1 MTISQR
7 IFFELKKQK
16 KSQKDLS
23 LATGI
28 STSTISA
35 WNKNGANPSA
45 EFICPIAKFLCVSLE
60 YLLVGESDS
69 SQIVLNENEK
79 RLLTLFKQ
87 LDIVQQENVI
97 ARAELLAEQN
107 EAEYNDKENV
117 S

>member
-7 IFFELKKQK
+7 IFYELKKQHK
-16 KSQKDLS
+16 TQKNLS
-23 LATGI
+23 ISTGI

-45 EFICPIAKFLCVSLE
+45 EFIFPIASFLNVSLE
-60 YLLVGESDS
+60 YLLTGNNTETN
-69 SQIVLNENEK
+69 LCLTENEK
-79 RLLTLFKQ
+79 RIIALFKN
-87 LDIVQQENVI
+87 LDQIQQENVI

-107 EAEYNDKENV
+107 DAEYITKENV